1 MTENDVR
8 TDRDVH
14 LFSTVTIHH
23 GLTDVIKRY
32 CQESK
37 DKSAPKWFGM
47 VQFTQGDSV
56 EMQLAMVKYH
66 PQPSRLPDSL
76 KKNENS
82 FLVFFSVPNEN
93 IRDKLRLTP
102 QWSIMFDTSNHGYS
116 ESESAKSTT
125 EGLAIH
131 LDCGVGEMADFISNT
146 LTKVYGLSDQEVQ
159 CVIFYT
165 S

>member
-1 MTENDVR
+1 MTDNDVR

-14 LFSTVTIHH
+14 LFSAVTVHH
-23 GLTDVIKRY
+23 GLADVINRY

-37 DKSAPKWFGM
+37 DKSGPGWVGL

-66 PQPSRLPDSL
+66 PNPSELPDSL

-82 FLVFFSVPNEN
+82 FILFFSVPNEI

-102 QWSIMFDTSNHGYS
+102 QWSIMFDASNHGYS
-116 ESESAKSTT
+116 ESESAKSTS

-131 LDCGVGEMADFISNT
+131 LDCGVGETADFISNT
-146 LTKVYGLSDQEVQ
+146 LTKVYGVSDQEVQ
-159 CVIFYT
+159 CMIFYT